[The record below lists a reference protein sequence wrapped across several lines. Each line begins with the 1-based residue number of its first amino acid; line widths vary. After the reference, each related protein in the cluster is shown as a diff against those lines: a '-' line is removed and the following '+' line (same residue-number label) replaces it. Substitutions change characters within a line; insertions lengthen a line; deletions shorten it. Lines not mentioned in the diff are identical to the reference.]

1 MGVWD
6 AFKFAL
12 NVYLTGIVITFAIW
26 LLIVAVGQFTK
37 KG

>member
-1 MGVWD
+1 MSVWD

-12 NVYLTGIVITFAIW
+12 NVYLMGTVITFVMW
-26 LLIVAVGQFTK
+26 LLIVAVSRFTK

>member
-6 AFKFAL
+6 AFKFAA
-12 NVYLTGIVITFAIW
+12 NIYLSGIVITFVIW

>member
-1 MGVWD
+1 MGVWE

-12 NVYLTGIVITFAIW
+12 NVYLTGTVITFVIW
-26 LLIVAVGQFTK
+26 LLIVAVSKFTK